1 MPRELPRPAAAE
13 HSDGEW
19 KGGTEHWWNEEAGP
33 VEGFHHFTGTGEDGV
48 CAADEPR
55 RGCRAGTDSGTS
67 ATLSSDTP
75 CERTR
80 PPSSEEPAVT
90 PPAAL
95 PVLIRWQRRL
105 PPARARGVTA
115 TTALWGHYNPKW
127 HSQRQ
132 VLYSNRPAVLPASTL
147 RQRTSSPALARGAS
161 VYGKQRPWRRA
172 TALWGHYNSESKS
185 TPRAFRR
192 KKELL

>member
-1 MPRELPRPAAAE
+1 M
-13 HSDGEW
+13 W
-19 KGGTEHWWNEEAGP
+19 KEAAGP
-33 VEGFHHFTGTGEDGV
+33 VEGFPHSTDTGEDRV

-55 RGCRAGTDSGTS
+55 HGRRAGTDSGTS

-75 CERTR
+75 CDRTR

-95 PVLIRWQRRL
+95 PVSIRWQRL
-105 PPARARGVTA
+105 VPPARARGVAA

-127 HSQRQ
+127 PSQCQ
-132 VLYSNRPAVLPASTL
+132 IIFPNRPAVLPASTL
-147 RQRTSSPALARGAS
+147 RRRTSSPALARRAS
-161 VYGKQRPWRRA
+161 SCGKQRPWRRA
-172 TALWGHYNSESKS
+172 IALWGHYNSESKS

-192 KKELL
+192 KQELL